1 MKNLYKSILGISF
14 LFFMTGCAQEAEK
27 NTTELPS
34 VAVKVQ
40 KATGGDKTQYISASG
55 HIEAIKS
62 ANLSTRMMGY
72 IQDIPVRTG
81 QKVQKGDLLISVSN
95 TDLIAKKGQAEAGV
109 LQAKASFENAEKD
122 YERFQALFAKKSAS
136 QKELDDMTT
145 RYEMAKAGLDAARE
159 MENEVIAQF
168 SYANIRA
175 PFSGVVTNTFVKA
188 GDMANPG
195 MPLIGLEAPGKMEV
209 AAMVSEADI
218 KNVKEGMKADIS
230 LKSIGKTVKGT
241 VSEVSLSAKNTGG
254 QYVVKIDI
262 EAPDSAIYAGMYANV
277 QIHGSGDNTAMGNTS
292 VWIPE
297 EALVHEGQLT
307 GVYTIGN
314 ENAAILRW
322 LRTGSNSGG
331 EVEVLSGLKSDETFI
346 VSAEGRLYN
355 GVPVTY

>member
-1 MKNLYKSILGISF
+1 MKNIHKNILGLSLI
-14 LFFMTGCAQEAEK
+14 LLVAGCSHEAEK
-27 NTTELPS
+27 STMVSPS

-40 KATGGDKTQYISASG
+40 KASGGENTRYISATG
-55 HIEAIKS
+55 QVEATKS

-72 IQDIPVRTG
+72 VQDLPVKTG
-81 QKVQKGDLLISVSN
+81 QKVNKGDLLISVSN
-95 TDLIAKKGQAEAGV
+95 TDLLAKKGQVEAGV
-109 LQAKASFENAEKD
+109 MQAEAAFKNADKD

-145 RYEMAKAGLDAARE
+145 RYEMAKAGLEVARQ
-159 MENEVIAQF
+159 MENEVNAQF

-175 PFSGVVTNTFVKA
+175 PFSGVVINTFVKE

-195 MPLIGLEAPGKMEV
+195 MPLVSMEAPGKMQIV
-209 AAMVSEADI
+209 AMVSESEI
-218 KNVKEGMKADIS
+218 KYVHEGLAADIS
-230 LKSIGKTVKGT
+230 LKSIGKTIEGT

-254 QYVVKIDI
+254 QYVVKIDM
-262 EAPDSAIYAGMYANV
+262 ESDSSVFAGMYANV
-277 QIHGSGDNTAMGNTS
+277 QIHANRKSNQAENES

-297 EALVHEGQLT
+297 DALVHQGQLT

-322 LRTGSNSGG
+322 LRTGRNNG
-331 EVEVLSGLKSDETFI
+331 EAVEVLSGLKSDETFI

-355 GVPVTY
+355 GVTVTF

>member
-1 MKNLYKSILGISF
+1 MKNLYKSILGFSF
-14 LFFMTGCAQEAEK
+14 LFIAGCTQEAET

-40 KATGGDKTQYISASG
+40 KASGGEKTHYISASG
-55 HIEAIKS
+55 QIEAIKS
-62 ANLSTRMMGY
+62 ANISTRMMGY
-72 IQDIPVRTG
+72 IQDIPVKTG
-81 QKVQKGDLLISVSN
+81 QKVKKGDLLISISN
-95 TDLIAKKGQAEAGV
+95 TDLLAKKGQVEAGV
-109 LQAKASFENAEKD
+109 LQAKAAYKNAEKD

-159 MENEVIAQF
+159 MENEVNAQF

-175 PFSGVVTNTFVKA
+175 PFSGVVTNTFAKE

-209 AAMVSEADI
+209 AAMISEADI
-218 KNVKEGMKADIS
+218 QNVHEGMKADVS
-230 LKSIGKTVKGT
+230 LKSIGLTVEGV

-254 QYVVKIDI
+254 QYVVKIDM
-262 EAPDSAIYAGMYANV
+262 EAPDSSIYAGMYANV
-277 QIHGSGDNTAMGNTS
+277 QIHGSGSNAGDANRS

-297 EALVHEGQLT
+297 EALVHQGQLT

-322 LRTGSNSGG
+322 LRTGRSTGD
-331 EVEVLSGLKSDETFI
+331 EVEVLSGLKPDETFI
-346 VSAEGRLYN
+346 ISAEGRLYN
-355 GVPVTY
+355 GVPVTF